1 MRNIEG
7 WKQRLYKIE
16 DRIDSIIKNVKV
28 YNLSTVELTKSTS
41 MMEDLKSEMEIAIQ
55 VIEEEDE
62 ARGIYSLST
71 SKASDVELPKFGGKP
86 YENFTKL
93 KLKC

>member
-16 DRIDSIIKNVKV
+16 DRIDSIKKNVKV

-55 VIEEEDE
+55 VIERVQKE
-62 ARGIYSLST
+62 
-71 SKASDVELPKFGGKP
+71 GGSAFAKI
-86 YENFTKL
+86 
-93 KLKC
+93 